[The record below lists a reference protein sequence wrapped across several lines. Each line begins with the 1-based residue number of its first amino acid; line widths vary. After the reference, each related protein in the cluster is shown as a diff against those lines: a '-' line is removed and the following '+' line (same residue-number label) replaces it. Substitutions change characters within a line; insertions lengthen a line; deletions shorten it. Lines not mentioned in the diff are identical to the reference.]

1 MPTTNHATPLRELIG
16 LPWVAGAYGPDAYDC
31 WGLFVTVQREHF
43 GRHLP
48 RVDVDATNLRSVVR
62 AFNRHP
68 ELENWVP
75 VPQPE
80 LGDGVLISRKRLA
93 NHVGVWVEI
102 DGQPGLLHSAQAHG
116 VVFQAEGTFDQN
128 SNRIVGY
135 FRHVRALG
143 SDKS

>member
-1 MPTTNHATPLRELIG
+1 MISTNHATPLRELIG
-16 LPWVAGAYGPDAYDC
+16 LPWVSGAYGPDAYDC

-48 RVDVDATNLRSVVR
+48 RVHVDATNLRSVVR

-68 ELENWVP
+68 ERQSWVP

-102 DGQPGLLHSAQAHG
+102 DGKPGLLHSAQAHG
-116 VVFQAEGTFDQN
+116 VVFQAQGTFDPN
-128 SNRIVGY
+128 SKRLVGY

-143 SDKS
+143 CDKF